1 VRVLVIEDDPRV
13 ASMLNR
19 ALARQG
25 YAVDLVERG
34 DQGLQ
39 AATRGDYDAL
49 VLDVMLPGLDG
60 FSLCR
65 SLRRRDVWT
74 PVLMLTARKDVV
86 DRVSG
91 LDAGADD
98 YLPKPFALQELSARL
113 RALTRRGNG
122 HGNGGTVCVDDL
134 VLDPAA
140 HEVRRGEVAIE
151 LTPKEFS
158 LLQLLMEHAGRV
170 LTRESI
176 LEAVWDFAYEAE
188 SNIVDQYVRYLR
200 NKVDRPFGRSS
211 IETVRGVGYRL
222 HKGAA

>member
-1 VRVLVIEDDPRV
+1 MRVLVVEDDPRV
-13 ASMLNR
+13 GSMLNR

-34 DQGLQ
+34 DEGLRR
-39 AATRGDYDAL
+39 ATGGDYDAL

-65 SLRRRDVWT
+65 SLRRREVWT

-91 LDAGADD
+91 LDSGADD
-98 YLPKPFALQELSARL
+98 YLPKPFALQELLARL
-113 RALTRRGNG
+113 RALTRRANG
-122 HGNGGTVCVDDL
+122 QENGTLCVDDL

-140 HEVRRGEVAIE
+140 HEVRRGEVTIE
-151 LTPKEFS
+151 LTPKEFA
-158 LLQLLMEHAGRV
+158 LLQLFMEHAGRV
-170 LTRESI
+170 LTRETI
-176 LEAVWDFAYEAE
+176 LEAVWDFAYEAA

-200 NKVDRPFGRSS
+200 DKVDRPFGRTS
-211 IETVRGVGYRL
+211 IETVRGVGYRMR
-222 HKGAA
+222 KRVA

>member
-1 VRVLVIEDDPRV
+1 MRVLVIEDDPRV
-13 ASMLNR
+13 ASMLDR

-25 YAVDLVERG
+25 YAVDLVARG
-34 DQGLQ
+34 EEGLQ
-39 AATRGDYDAL
+39 AATKGDYDAL
-49 VLDVMLPGLDG
+49 VLDVMLPDLDG

-65 SLRRRDVWT
+65 SLRRREVWT
-74 PVLMLTARKDVV
+74 PVLMLTARQDVV

-98 YLPKPFALQELSARL
+98 YLPKPFALQELTARL

-122 HGNGGTVCVDDL
+122 HGNGILCIDDL
-134 VLDPAA
+134 VLDPDA
-140 HEVRRGEVAIE
+140 HEVRRGEVPIG
-151 LTPKEFS
+151 LTPKEFA

-170 LTRESI
+170 LTRETI
-176 LEAVWDFAYEAE
+176 LDAVWDFAYEAA

-200 NKVDRPFGRSS
+200 NKVDRPFGCNS

-222 HKGAA
+222 RKHTA

>member
-122 HGNGGTVCVDDL
+122 HGNGGTVCVGDL

>member
-13 ASMLNR
+13 ASMLDR
-19 ALARQG
+19 ALERQG

-34 DQGLQ
+34 EEGLQ
-39 AATRGDYDAL
+39 AATKGDYDAL
-49 VLDVMLPGLDG
+49 VLDVMLPDLDG

-65 SLRRRDVWT
+65 SLRRREVWT
-74 PVLMLTARKDVV
+74 PVLMLTARQDVV

-91 LDAGADD
+91 LDSGADD
-98 YLPKPFALQELSARL
+98 YLPKPFALQELTARL

-122 HGNGGTVCVDDL
+122 LENGVLCVDDL

-140 HEVRRGEVAIE
+140 HEVRRGDVPIG
-151 LTPKEFS
+151 LTPKEFA

-176 LEAVWDFAYEAE
+176 LEAVWDFAYEAA
-188 SNIVDQYVRYLR
+188 SNVVDQYVRYLR
-200 NKVDRPFGRSS
+200 NKVDRPFGRHS

-222 HKGAA
+222 RKRAA